1 MYVLL
6 KPFWQFWNQASV
18 WIKGICSSYFDSR
31 VTRSKLT
38 RPTFVCMHTK
48 QPRALLGISSPPSGL
63 SMFFRD
69 VGLAN
74 FALNVADDDS
84 FYSTVVLV
92 RFRVGAVGLATPS
105 T

>member
-1 MYVLL
+1 MYLYIYIYEYIYVIMYVLL

-63 SMFFRD
+63 SMF
-69 VGLAN
+69 LEM
-74 FALNVADDDS
+74 L
-84 FYSTVVLV
+84 VLQI
-92 RFRVGAVGLATPS
+92 S
-105 T
+105 H